1 MKKCFSWGRHLQAPI
16 AWLIFFAL
24 VGKPLSSFA
33 DPSTQGGFGSIP
45 YSGLWTNGSQ
55 AGSGFAPWEFSQTTN
70 GNNVFFYVN
79 DSRQTDNGSAP
90 GNGSNDI
97 NTAGVAWGLT
107 AGNGALAC
115 ATRPFPSAL
124 SSGQVF
130 QIDMDNGY
138 INTSGSVGFALQ
150 NITSSAFSPS
160 ANSVF
165 EFYFNGGATNYS
177 INAATVNGTPPTPFG
192 NIGMHLTF
200 TLTSTNTYSL
210 SVLQYPHGG
219 AAGAGTTYTY
229 TGNLL
234 NPSAGQAIKSVRL
247 FNYQAG
253 FGSNF
258 NAYFNSLSISGGVAS
273 DSASNTAYNTT
284 GTTFRVWAPN
294 ATTVNVWGQFN
305 FYSTNATPLYPEGNG
320 NWSADVAGALNG
332 QQYKYYIVNS
342 TVGTNLFRQDPRSR
356 KVASAT
362 GNSYIYNTSSF
373 NWEGDNFTAPG
384 LSNAV
389 IYELNIGSLNDP
401 NAPDYPGTFYNAT
414 NMLPYLAWL
423 GISAVEVM
431 PVNQFPCC
439 FSWGYNPVDPFAVDN
454 DAYGGP
460 DAFKAFV
467 RTAHQYG
474 LAVILDTVQNHYGG
488 SDYPNYGDLSSGLWQ
503 FDGSYSMIPG
513 TNLEGGGV
521 YFYQGSY
528 DEAFAYCCGP
538 WGPRPDYDTAQVSQ
552 YILDNFSMFLGEYHV
567 DGFRW
572 DSPGEIAGDYPGGD
586 TLTAGQNL
594 VRNASG
600 MIHSYPGGKINI
612 GEDQNEF
619 SGYNGFDATWDKN
632 IFYNNVEPQLTAV
645 SDASRSMAAI
655 SNAVWMNF
663 NQPNVG
669 SGAPTLPGW
678 GTVFF
683 LEDHDISGNGNG
695 PSFQRL
701 PVQID
706 SADPLGYYARKRSML
721 GSAITLT
728 TAGIPMLLQGEEML
742 TTNQFGANEAID
754 WSLTNTWNGVVS
766 YYRDLVR
773 LRRNL
778 DGRSSG
784 LMGEASSIIWT
795 DNRTNSPMIAYR
807 RWSTGNSGDDV
818 VVICN
823 FSSVPWSAY
832 NIGPS
837 GGGQLGF
844 PKNGAWYV
852 QLNSDWTKYCSDYG
866 NYGDSGSITVS
877 GGTGT
882 ISIAPYSVLIL
893 SQNIPAAPPTP
904 QNLRV
909 TSVSTNQITIGWS
922 VSSSATGYIVTTNGT
937 PIATTSTNSY
947 TDTGLAIGDTYCY
960 QVTATNNFGGVSGT
974 STIACATTLPA
985 TGDTNLLAYWT
996 FDEGTGSIAYDY
1008 FRKQQHRHRGL
1019 GRRQLVQRHDQ
1030 QCPEL

>member
-1 MKKCFSWGRHLQAPI
+1 M
-16 AWLIFFAL
+16 
-24 VGKPLSSFA
+24 
-33 DPSTQGGFGSIP
+33 T
-45 YSGLWTNGSQ
+45 
-55 AGSGFAPWEFSQTTN
+55 
-70 GNNVFFYVN
+70 
-79 DSRQTDNGSAP
+79 
-90 GNGSNDI
+90 
-97 NTAGVAWGLT
+97 
-107 AGNGALAC
+107 
-115 ATRPFPSAL
+115 
-124 SSGQVF
+124 
-130 QIDMDNGY
+130 
-138 INTSGSVGFALQ
+138 
-150 NITSSAFSPS
+150 
-160 ANSVF
+160 
-165 EFYFNGGATNYS
+165 
-177 INAATVNGTPPTPFG
+177 
-192 NIGMHLTF
+192 
-200 TLTSTNTYSL
+200 
-210 SVLQYPHGG
+210 
-219 AAGAGTTYTY
+219 
-229 TGNLL
+229 
-234 NPSAGQAIKSVRL
+234 
-247 FNYQAG
+247 
-253 FGSNF
+253 
-258 NAYFNSLSISGGVAS
+258 
-273 DSASNTAYNTT
+273 
-284 GTTFRVWAPN
+284 
-294 ATTVNVWGQFN
+294 
-305 FYSTNATPLYPEGNG
+305 
-320 NWSADVAGALNG
+320 GALNG
-332 QQYKYYIVNS
+332 QQYKYYVVNS

-362 GNSYIYNTSSF
+362 GNSYIYNTASF

-389 IYELNIGSLNDP
+389 IYELNIGSFNDP

-414 NMLPYLAWL
+414 NTLPYLAWL

-439 FSWGYNPVDPFAVDN
+439 FSWGYNPTDPFAVDN

-460 DAFKAFV
+460 DAFKTFV
-467 RTAHQYG
+467 RAAHQNG

-488 SDYPNYGDLSSGLWQ
+488 SDAPDYGNLSSGLWQ
-503 FDGSYSMIPG
+503 FDGSYSLIPG
-513 TNLEGGGV
+513 TNIPGGGV
-521 YFYQGSY
+521 YFYQASY

-538 WGPRPDYDTAQVSQ
+538 WGPRPDYDTPQVSQ
-552 YILDNFSMFLGEYHV
+552 YILDNFTMFLSEYHV

-572 DSPGEIAGDYPGGD
+572 DSPGEIVEDYPGNDVLYSGSNVI
-586 TLTAGQNL
+586 L
-594 VRNASG
+594 NASAI
-600 MIHSYPGGKINI
+600 IHSYPGGKINI

-619 SGYNGFDATWDKN
+619 SGTDGFDATWDKN
-632 IFYNNVEPQLTAV
+632 IFYNNVEPQLTAALD
-645 SDASRSMAAI
+645 SGRSMAAI

-663 NQPNVG
+663 NQPDVG
-669 SGAPTLPGW
+669 SGANTLPGW

-695 PSFQRL
+695 PSDQRL

-742 TTNQFGANEAID
+742 TTNQFGANEAIE

-766 YYRDLVR
+766 YYRDLIR

-807 RWSTGNSGDDV
+807 RWSTGNTGDDV

-837 GGGQLGF
+837 GGGQIGF

-882 ISIAPYSVLIL
+882 VSIAPYSVLIL

-909 TSVSTNQITIGWS
+909 TSVSTNQITIGWN
-922 VSSSATGYIVTTNGT
+922 VSSSATGYIVTSNGT
-937 PIATTSTNSY
+937 TIATTGTNSY

-974 STIACATTLPA
+974 SAIACATTLPA
-985 TGDTNLLAYWT
+985 TGDTDLLAYWT

-1008 FRKQQHRHRGL
+1008 SGNSNTGTVVLGGGNWSSGMISNALNFDGESTQVTVPNSATLNPVNGITIAAWVNDQSGGWYDNERIMEKGESDNQYALFANSSQQLEFLLAGVGTLTVSPPSPGSASSGRHLRRLVLDQPLHRRPTGHPTGRQRRHARHHRSAGHRQPARQLLADPRFLHRQHR
-1019 GRRQLVQRHDQ
+1019 
-1030 QCPEL
+1030 